1 MSKAKKRGAKRG
13 TAKRGATKKGAARR
27 GATKSAAKRGA
38 SGRRATKKAK
48 RPAAKKAAR
57 ATSRKTAASKK
68 KGAPQTHAPRRDP
81 ETLRI
86 RNVSAGL
93 TVGDLA
99 KSVSWYRD
107 VLGFIV
113 EEEWKR
119 EDKVIGVGL
128 LAGSAR
134 LFVSQDDFA
143 KGRDRKK
150 GEGFRLHLATGQDVD
165 RIAARIKASGGKLES
180 EPADMPWGT
189 RAFALVDPDG
199 FKLTIS
205 SEG

>member
-13 TAKRGATKKGAARR
+13 AAKKGV
-27 GATKSAAKRGA
+27 TKGAAKRGA
-38 SGRRATKKAK
+38 AGRGATKKAK

-57 ATSRKTAASKK
+57 ATSRKAAPSKK
-68 KGAPQTHAPRRDP
+68 KGAPQAHSPRRDP

-93 TVGDLA
+93 TVGDLG
-99 KSVSWYRD
+99 KSLAWYRD

-119 EDKVIGVGL
+119 DDKVTGVGL

-134 LFVSQDDFA
+134 LFISQDDFA

-165 RIAARIKASGGKLES
+165 GIAARIKARGGKLES
-180 EPADMPWGT
+180 EPAEMPWGT